1 MKTPVEQLQ
10 EATATVAA
18 QAAEID
24 ALKAKIKA
32 MEDEKKAEE
41 DEEDKAED
49 KPEGEP
55 EDKPDE
61 DEENNDEEVKAE
73 VKALTKKV
81 DAMNAFI
88 RSPEFRASIV
98 KGSES
103 GTPEG
108 GASGGKTMTK
118 ADAIAAYNKID
129 TNDHKGRA
137 AFRAEHKAELGL

>member
-1 MKTPVEQLQ
+1 MKTPVELLQ
-10 EATATVAA
+10 EEAAKVTA
-18 QAAEID
+18 QAAEIES
-24 ALKAKIKA
+24 LKAKIKA

-41 DEEDKAED
+41 DEEDEAEEKPEGESED
-49 KPEGEP
+49 KPEEDD
-55 EDKPDE
+55 EDKE
-61 DEENNDEEVKAE
+61 E

-81 DAMNAFI
+81 DALNAFI

-118 ADAIAAYNKID
+118 AEAIAAYNKID